1 MYLQKTLPKPQ
12 VRPSFATQVVTKS
25 TQLFVNVSVPNI
37 FSIEVQDHGACGGPK
52 RDIGNAGEQNEEGT
66 PQAQTIR
73 KDIGASFAKKTQK
86 RLMVQPDLRG
96 LGS

>member
-1 MYLQKTLPKPQ
+1 M
-12 VRPSFATQVVTKS
+12 RKS

-73 KDIGASFAKKTQK
+73 KDIGAKKVDDST
-86 RLMVQPDLRG
+86 RFGGIR
-96 LGS
+96 